1 MAKKL
6 VCILLVCVLALPLA
20 ACGASVS
27 LFTGSSGDE
36 YVHTLEIRIP
46 ARLYNEME
54 KTAAVIPNTYK
65 RWTLPDWLNGTY
77 LPNGQRQIGICDYS
91 VYEYLGYVED
101 GVDFIAQLE
110 YRFPIDDGSD
120 DGEEDSDVVQTIKNY
135 FFVYAIEVTQPNP
148 FNGLRAD
155 YDDAAEGQNGSLM
168 QIIKNGIGYY
178 QQTEHGQEWV
188 QLLPSLTQA
197 FPAVKGYDPSEL
209 TLNLYLGG
217 SSRMASTGT
226 KVRMGG
232 NTYYLWERKFDES
245 EQTITLKYLRP
256 NTLGWNITAIVVAG
270 IVVVIILL
278 ATRGKKKKTDD
289 LIDRYPYDPFN
300 PDSGNRLPTDSSSDP
315 FRY

>member
-65 RWTLPDWLNGTY
+65 RWTLPDWLA
-77 LPNGQRQIGICDYS
+77 GICQLVTYS
-91 VYEYLGYVED
+91 DGTGYEYD
-101 GVDFIAQLE
+101 GFYLDGGDFVAQLTH
-110 YRFPIDDGSD
+110 RFPIDDDED
-120 DGEEDSDVVQTIKNY
+120 DGEEDGDVVQTIKNY

-168 QIIKNGIGYY
+168 QMIKNGVGYY
-178 QQTEHGQEWV
+178 QGEEWV

-256 NTLGWNITAIVVAG
+256 NSLGWNITAIVVAG
-270 IVVVIILL
+270 IVVVVILL
-278 ATRGKKKKTDD
+278 ATRGKKKKKDD

-300 PDSGNRLPTDSSSDP
+300 PDSGNRLPSESDT